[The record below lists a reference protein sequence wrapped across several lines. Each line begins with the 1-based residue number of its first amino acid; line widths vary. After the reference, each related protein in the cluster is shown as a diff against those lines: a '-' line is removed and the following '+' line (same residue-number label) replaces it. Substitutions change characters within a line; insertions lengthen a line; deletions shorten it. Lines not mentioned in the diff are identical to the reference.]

1 MQLIRGLLAIG
12 VLAVASAAEAGPKP
26 APAPAKNVVR
36 KCDPTGAECKSGD
49 NCKPENCKPEDCK
62 PDGSNAEDC
71 KPKK

>member
-1 MQLIRGLLAIG
+1 MQLIRGLLAMG
-12 VLAVASAAEAGPKP
+12 VLAVAFAAEAGPKP
-26 APAPAKNVVR
+26 APAPAKKVVR
-36 KCDPTGAECKSGD
+36 KCDPTGTECKSGD